1 MAYNET
7 FFLDH
12 SPPKPVRRRETA
24 ATVVAHAGKVEPEA
38 DAATVVAHAGA
49 QLHIHKKGQG
59 YHFDSYW
66 PQVGSNSVDKDAD
79 RVQFKK
85 QVTEMF
91 TRSID
96 IDPNLKTG
104 HRLLPK
110 SKEKLINKTMFDEGV
125 VDRDEGLFAKGV
137 HMPLLVFI
145 GNGEA

>member
-1 MAYNET
+1 MT
-7 FFLDH
+7 VIG
-12 SPPKPVRRRETA
+12 PK
-24 ATVVAHAGKVEPEA
+24 
-38 DAATVVAHAGA
+38 
-49 QLHIHKKGQG
+49 
-59 YHFDSYW
+59 Y
-66 PQVGSNSVDKDAD
+66 VGSNSVDKDAD